1 MAESI
6 EHLKSA
12 RCLRRWSFVCCFAL
26 DKLDISVLS
35 PSTQTVLRH
44 AVAST
49 QGQLPALSC
58 PCAGCKK
65 ARRRSDSPR
74 RVTVVAL
81 RFRFHETAASSFVVT
96 LWLDMDAAAAA
107 NVFAAARSN
116 DLVTIQQLVESLTT
130 SIAGFDINRLV
141 DDHLHNTLMHIACS
155 NGNLPACKYLFM
167 HGMYLNEPNKLGHTP
182 LFYAADCGNLP
193 LVKWMVSNGADID
206 TDYSS
211 KATIESDNDRRY
223 DVAFTPLQVA
233 CVKGHVDVVD
243 FLVECNADL
252 GGSTING
259 VTPLHFACHQSQR
272 AVAKILLEAGADLHA
287 SDRTGVSP
295 MDLASGPMQS
305 FLTAYDEHGTFDD
318 DTSAAPALADQS
330 PIDGPDVTRL
340 LPDCIGRAF
349 GAHVARQLASSEWK
363 QRQQGVV
370 DTALAMQQG
379 GSTAAKHFDAACHV
393 LVVAAND
400 SVNQVFS
407 AAMPLLKSAFNAA
420 MASPSFH
427 TQAFHAS
434 HPLVD
439 DLLALLLG
447 RAAGAHERDASD
459 AVTAVLFLACKS
471 VHATQRI
478 VAIIRDQLR
487 QSSSGGGG
495 SGGGGWR
502 QQLVYLRLLTAI
514 ASQYRFASESN
525 FSMDDAT
532 QVTAQALEHAN
543 AKVRTAAVDLF
554 VQSILITSEASGLDG
569 TPDDMADHVCNFA
582 DSILAKYMGVVKPAL
597 VATIHSGLKAA
608 VGNSRRLSDGGGG
621 RMTPGKPHK
630 AAAKLK
636 QLLVE
641 PKDDNLSDADL
652 PYAEP
657 VVSAL
662 ADGVTACFGEKVAR
676 CLFSN
681 AWAPRVE
688 GLSFLQKR
696 LEARSTVHL
705 SIDVVHALEIV
716 LQAALSDRVNA
727 VYEGGIAL
735 LMEFVLAYG
744 ASSTASAKQLQDTL
758 RPLIPRLVLKL
769 GDTKPRLQLVSEDA
783 LLFLSRQPLAGP
795 VFVVDA
801 MPSLTAPST
810 ALLANKLDLLVKL
823 LLEFGVQEATG
834 GGAIALKHL
843 VHPAIQACQHK
854 DGAVRHAA
862 IQLVAEALKVARP
875 ATMPFLDGLARGAR
889 QKLISKLVEL
899 GVLETDLLMDEVDDF
914 AVDAQQ
920 QRPATGG
927 ARPPTASGSSTKHR
941 PALTSVSVLAPPP
954 SSSPSTALSSGGELP
969 YGTALTDD
977 QRSEYSR
984 TIAVLGEPIVR
995 CLLDKTWAPR
1005 EAAVREM
1012 EKKVLEAIR
1021 GGGGGVLPHDAAT
1034 LVVLSQALEL
1044 VLHDTVAR
1052 VYQCALRLLQ
1062 VVATEFVPGVAGH
1075 ELVLHSTLRPAIEAV
1090 IQKLGDSKQR
1100 LRSDSFAVLH
1110 ALAMLPHIGAN
1121 VIATCVLD
1129 QIDRLDGAAPV
1140 AIPEML
1146 MLLTSLLRTSV
1157 GSQEKQLQALNLQ
1170 DICNAIVPALENK
1183 HVDIRNAAVAA
1194 YTALYQAVKAHEAAD
1209 VDMQTCLATLKPAV
1223 REAITK
1229 NILQLQKQQAR
1240 PLSPTPSATDSAP
1253 EVDSARSTHDMAKV
1267 GAIFGSEVVALL
1279 TSSVAFK
1286 RRQGVVDMTTTLKA
1300 NLAKSNVEKST
1311 WEVCCLLAKTLLL
1324 DAQVSVVLAV
1334 LELLEAVATAIP
1346 WGEWGVHL
1354 ILGST
1359 IRSVLQQAAHPALR
1373 VRLAVKLVLQVMASR
1388 HHLGRTVVA
1397 TATLSVPD
1405 DRKQAAAGQ
1414 SAGNA
1419 TAKTMSTRWK
1429 RLERLRMTWHYV
1441 LRLEMV
1447 DEMLQEH
1454 PATDLLCLD
1463 NVVSLLGQAIDTTA
1477 GSPTVVVA
1485 TKTVLAWFHTQD
1497 ATNVVKAIQGLAPRQ
1512 RQALSRLLGDN
1523 QDDSE
1528 LSNQQQQG
1536 GNPAAGVVVRT
1547 SRASHIRRVAALRP
1561 TRQAEDDDDD
1571 GDNAPCI
1578 NQAEKPQSVPLW
1590 LRDESTDDHYNGGG
1604 GSTDMTGGALGL
1616 VKARRKSHH
1625 IPTNNN
1631 EEDNEELQ
1639 QHRSRSRRSVHVSYA
1654 GV

>member
-1 MAESI
+1 M
-6 EHLKSA
+6 
-12 RCLRRWSFVCCFAL
+12 
-26 DKLDISVLS
+26 
-35 PSTQTVLRH
+35 
-44 AVAST
+44 
-49 QGQLPALSC
+49 
-58 PCAGCKK
+58 K
-65 ARRRSDSPR
+65 ARRSPQKLSR
-74 RVTVVAL
+74 PSTRVTVVAL
-81 RFRFHETAASSFVVT
+81 RFRFHETAERSFLVT

-107 NVFAAARSN
+107 NVFAATRSN
-116 DLVTIQQLVESLTT
+116 DLATVQQLVESLTT
-130 SIAGFDINRLV
+130 SIAGFDINRVV
-141 DDHLHNTLMHIACS
+141 DDNSHNTLMHIACS

-211 KATIESDNDRRY
+211 KATIERDIDRRY

-295 MDLASGPMQS
+295 MDLASGATQS
-305 FLTAYDEHGTFDD
+305 FLTAYDEHGTFEDD
-318 DTSAAPALADQS
+318 SSQALETDQS

-349 GAHVARQLASSEWK
+349 GAQVARQLASSEWK
-363 QRQQGVV
+363 LRQQGVV
-370 DTALAMQQG
+370 DTALAMQEG
-379 GSTAAKHFDAACHV
+379 GSNAAKHFDAACHV
-393 LVVAAND
+393 LVVAAKD

-427 TQAFHAS
+427 TPAFHAS
-434 HPLVD
+434 HPLVE
-439 DLLALLLG
+439 DLLGLLLG

-478 VAIIRDQLR
+478 VAIIRDQIR
-487 QSSSGGGG
+487 QSGGNSS
-495 SGGGGWR
+495 GGWR

-514 ASQYRFASESN
+514 ASQYRFATESG
-525 FSMDDAT
+525 FTMDDAT
-532 QVTAQALEHAN
+532 QVTAQALEHAS

-554 VQSILITSEASGLDG
+554 VQSILITSEASGTFSSVVGAGQACLGLDG
-569 TPDDMADHVCNFA
+569 TPEDIADHVGNFA

-597 VATIHSGLKAA
+597 VATIHNGLKAA
-608 VGNSRRLSDGGGG
+608 LGNSRRLSDG
-621 RMTPGKPHK
+621 RMTPGKPQGGNN
-630 AAAKLK
+630 AAKLK
-636 QLLVE
+636 QLLE
-641 PKDDNLSDADL
+641 PKDDSMSDADL

-657 VVSAL
+657 VQDQFKAH
-662 ADGVTACFGEKVAR
+662 ADGVIACFGEKVAR

-688 GLSFLQKR
+688 GLSFVQKR
-696 LEARSTVHL
+696 LEARTSVALTHV
-705 SIDVVHALEIV
+705 VVHALDIV

-744 ASSTASAKQLQDTL
+744 ASATASAKQLQDGL

-810 ALLANKLDLLVKL
+810 ALVANKLNLLVKL
-823 LLEFGVQEATG
+823 LLEFGVQEASGGG

-854 DGAVRHAA
+854 DGAVRIAA
-862 IQLVAEALKVARP
+862 IQLFAEALKVART

-920 QRPATGG
+920 QTQQRPST
-927 ARPPTASGSSTKHR
+927 RPPTASGSSTKHR
-941 PALTSVSVLAPPP
+941 PALTSVSVLAPP
-954 SSSPSTALSSGGELP
+954 STPSTALSSGELP

-984 TIAVLGEPIVR
+984 TITVLGEPIVR

-1021 GGGGGVLPHDAAT
+1021 GAPGGTNGGGLLPHDAAT

-1052 VYQCALRLLQ
+1052 VYQCALRFLQ

-1075 ELVLHSTLRPAIEAV
+1075 ELVLQSTLRPAIEAV

-1157 GSQEKQLQALNLQ
+1157 TQPPGSQDKQQQQLQPSQALNLQ
-1170 DICNAIVPALENK
+1170 DILNAIVPALENK

-1194 YTALYQAVKAHEAAD
+1194 YTALYQAVKAHAAD

-1223 REAITK
+1223 REAMTK

-1240 PLSPTPSATDSAP
+1240 PLSPTPSSSDSAP
-1253 EVDSARSTHDMAKV
+1253 EVESARSTHDMAKV
-1267 GAIFGSEVVALL
+1267 GAIFGGEVVALL

-1286 RRQGVVDMTTTLKA
+1286 RRQGVVDMMTTLKA
-1300 NLAKSNVEKST
+1300 NLAKSTVEKST
-1311 WEVCCLLAKTLLL
+1311 WEVSCLLAKTLLL
-1324 DAQVSVVLAV
+1324 DANVSVVLAV

-1373 VRLAVKLVLQVMASR
+1373 VRLAVKHVLQVMASR
-1388 HHLGRTVVA
+1388 HHLGRTVVT

-1405 DRKQAAAGQ
+1405 DRQQAGAGQ
-1414 SAGNA
+1414 SGGNA

-1447 DEMLQEH
+1447 DDMLQDH

-1477 GSPTVVVA
+1477 SSPTVVHA
-1485 TKTVLAWFHTQD
+1485 TKTVLAGFHTQD
-1497 ATNVVKAIQGLAPRQ
+1497 ATSVVKAIQGLAPRQ

-1528 LSNQQQQG
+1528 LHNQQQH
-1536 GNPAAGVVVRT
+1536 PAAVVVRT

-1561 TRQAEDDDDD
+1561 TRQAEDDDA
-1571 GDNAPCI
+1571 GEPW
-1578 NQAEKPQSVPLW
+1578 NQAEKPQVPLW
-1590 LRDESTDDHYNGGG
+1590 LRDKSTDDNDHYGGG
-1604 GSTDMTGGALGL
+1604 TDMTGGALGL

-1625 IPTNNN
+1625 LPISNNN
-1631 EEDNEELQ
+1631 EEDNDELL
-1639 QHRSRSRRSVHVSYA
+1639 QHRSRRRSVHVSYA